1 MQQAGEKLFLT
12 SSSSGCPHTGPQRRP
27 NPRVLKTQ
35 MEMKWASGGGRT
47 TLCSNKTL
55 RKGDRDGAWQRAKKK
70 RPRDQKTRACFNP
83 VLIVSAEREAFQN
96 TGYQETIFFIFKMF
110 SHGEST
116 CTLHPS
122 DCTCP
127 SSRLSNSDKIVYFW
141 KIEDFNTAAILRRT
155 PDPRERERERKKGLI
170 WGEKNEINTTGY
182 V

>member
-1 MQQAGEKLFLT
+1 MTATAL
-12 SSSSGCPHTGPQRRP
+12 
-27 NPRVLKTQ
+27 
-35 MEMKWASGGGRT
+35 GRE
-47 TLCSNKTL
+47 
-55 RKGDRDGAWQRAKKK
+55 QKKK

-83 VLIVSAEREAFQN
+83 VLTVSAEREAFQN

-155 PDPRERERERKKGLI
+155 PDPREREREKKWFDLG
-170 WGEKNEINTTGY
+170 GKKNEINTTGY